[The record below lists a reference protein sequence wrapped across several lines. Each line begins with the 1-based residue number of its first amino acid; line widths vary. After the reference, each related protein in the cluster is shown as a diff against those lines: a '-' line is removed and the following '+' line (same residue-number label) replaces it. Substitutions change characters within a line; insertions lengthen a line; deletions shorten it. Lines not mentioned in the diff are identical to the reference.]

1 MPAGS
6 TVMDLPVTTP
16 PAVAAET
23 PAPDET
29 KRPTQKK
36 PDPKNDPAHLA
47 AKAILEK
54 YSRRTRS

>member
-1 MPAGS
+1 MDMP
-6 TVMDLPVTTP
+6 VTP

-29 KRPTQKK
+29 KPPTPKK